1 MSEGFAESIHDA
13 SVTAPEPMPPA
24 GEIIPFA
31 RRDRSWLRLLDCL
44 ESRRAVPAEWQAL
57 FGPLVDNGRKKP
69 FVVGQLGQSLDG
81 RIATETGHS
90 KYINGEPG
98 LQHLHRLRA
107 VCDAVIVGIGT
118 AIADDPMLNVRLCE
132 GTNPARV
139 VIDPRGRL
147 PISAKLLRNDGTRR
161 IIITASE
168 TSVSVPADVEVI
180 RLPREADGR
189 LSPRSMVAALHARGL
204 SRMLLEGGAHTIS
217 GFIAKGALDRLHM
230 IVAPVIVGSG
240 QPGLA
245 LPPINLIDE
254 AIRPPTTPHMVGG
267 EVIFDCDLAACRTG

>member
-1 MSEGFAESIHDA
+1 MARLCPSPAR
-13 SVTAPEPMPPA
+13 TAPGCA
-24 GEIIPFA
+24 
-31 RRDRSWLRLLDCL
+31 CL
-44 ESRRAVPAEWQAL
+44 IASKPVPEEWQAL
-57 FGPLVDNGRKKP
+57 FGPIIEGGRKKP

-98 LQHLHRLRA
+98 LLHLHRLRA
-107 VCDAVIVGIGT
+107 LCDAVIVGIGT

-132 GTNPARV
+132 GANPARI

-147 PISAKLLRNDGTRR
+147 PISAKLLRDDGARR
-161 IIITASE
+161 LIITASE
-168 TSVSVPADVEVI
+168 THVSVPSAVEII
-180 RLPREADGR
+180 RLPRGADGR
-189 LSPRSMVAALHARGL
+189 LSPKAMIAALHERGL

-240 QPGLA
+240 QSGLA

-267 EVIFDCDLAACRTG
+267 EVIFDCDLAACRKG